1 MRRLLRNFLRSD
13 TGSVAPTVGLSLF
26 ALIAAGGLAFDYA
39 RVATMD
45 TELQNAADQA
55 ALSAATQL
63 DGETG
68 ARDRARAA
76 AKSLISNSTLMANDN
91 AASGLA
97 VGIQDANI
105 TFYATYTNPT
115 TFTLA
120 TGDADANIV
129 QVQVDART
137 ANYAF
142 TPIVAAFAGTTNA
155 KAVAGLSSAIC
166 GVVPFFICNPTEPVG
181 NTDVNLAPGGVNPGT
196 GIVMAEGGSQWGPG
210 NFGFL
215 DQLGQ
220 GANTV
225 AEALAS
231 NSLLGNCS
239 ATEQV
244 TTETGNLINAVRDS
258 LNMRYDF
265 KPVAAST
272 CKSPP
277 CSPSS
282 NSTKDV
288 VLDNGLSTCDW
299 KQNPVTAVA
308 DMASTTPPRYFPD
321 SPIADLPTGT
331 VPGLMGYPRDRC
343 HYFKTTA
350 NPATFPFCT
359 YGRVG
364 DGNWDRGAYFRT
376 NHVGVDY
383 TTEAG
388 LDANGD
394 GVVTRYETYMWEA
407 ADPTNRLPTTGKV
420 GNAGTT
426 AYGQP
431 QNRCLAPGVAP
442 DAAGID
448 RRRITAAV
456 VNCRRVA
463 ATTGLNGKK
472 NLPVAGFIDVFLVE
486 PSIDRDKCPGCTV
499 SYGGTN
505 YANAYG
511 DRNDIYIEVIGA
523 SGTGEGGAIPQI
535 SRRDVPRLIE

>member
-1 MRRLLRNFLRSD
+1 MRRFLRDFLRND

-39 RVATMD
+39 RVAAMD
-45 TELQNAADQA
+45 TELQNAADQS
-55 ALSAATQL
+55 ALAGATQL

-76 AKSLISNSTLMANDN
+76 ARTLITNQTRMAND
-91 AASGLA
+91 ALGASLT
-97 VGIQDANI
+97 IPDANI
-105 TFYATYTNPT
+105 TFYSAYTNPT

-120 TGDADANIV
+120 TSDADANFV
-129 QVQVDART
+129 QVQVDGRT

-142 TPIVAAFAGTTNA
+142 TPIVAAFAGTTTA
-155 KAVAGLSSAIC
+155 RAVAGLSSAIC
-166 GVVPFFICNPTEPVG
+166 GVVPFFICNPVEPVG
-181 NTDVNLAPGGVNPGT
+181 NTDVNLPPGGVNPGT

-239 ATEQV
+239 GTEQV
-244 TTETGNLINAVRDS
+244 TTETGNILNAVRDS
-258 LNMRYDF
+258 LNMRFDF
-265 KPVAAST
+265 KPIAAST

-282 NSTKDV
+282 NVTKDV
-288 VLDNGLSTCDW
+288 VLDNGLSTCVW
-299 KQNPVTAVA
+299 QQNPATAT
-308 DMASTTPPRYFPD
+308 DLTGNNPKRYFPD
-321 SPIADLPTGT
+321 SPIANLPSNV
-331 VPGLMGYPRDRC
+331 VPQIMGYPRDRC

-364 DGNWDRGAYFRT
+364 DGQWDVDAYFRT
-376 NHVGVDY
+376 NHVGVNWS
-383 TTEAG
+383 TEPG

-394 GVVTRYETYMWEA
+394 GIVTRYETYMWEA
-407 ADPTNRLPTTGKV
+407 ADPATRLPVAGKP
-420 GNAGTT
+420 GNGAFT

-442 DAAGID
+442 DPAGID

-486 PSIDRDKCPGCTV
+486 PSIDRTKCPGCTV
-499 SYGGTN
+499 TYNATT
-505 YANAYG
+505 YDNAYG
-511 DRNDIYIEVIGA
+511 SRNDIYVEVIGA